1 MSVATTFRAL
11 THRNFR
17 LYLAGQGVSVI
28 GSWMQQV
35 AMAWLVYQLTG
46 SPLWLGIVAFAG
58 QIPALFLTP
67 LGGSLIDRCQR
78 KRLLYLTQSVAM
90 AQAFVLAALTLTGMV
105 EPWHV
110 VALSLVLGTV
120 NALDIPTRQSFLSEL
135 VGNGNDLANAIALN
149 SSVFNGARLIGPAF
163 AALMLALTSPGVCFL
178 ANSASYVMV
187 LLALAK
193 IRLPQRPWIT
203 PSSPSLDAGGGF
215 GWSALS
221 RRENGFRGKS
231 LLGTVA
237 EGLAYA
243 WQSEPIRSL
252 LILIGL
258 FNLAGMAEMTLL
270 PIVSTT
276 VLHGDASTLG
286 FLSASAGLG
295 AFSAAVLLAT
305 RRNVAS
311 LAKCI
316 IGSPVAFGLGMIA
329 FSFVDTSWAA
339 AFFLVVTGFSLLL
352 MTAGANTVL
361 QTIVEEGKRG
371 RVMSLYTTAVTG
383 LAPLGGLLAGL
394 LADQLGAPYTL
405 RLAGVGC
412 LAITAILAVTV
423 ARTRTCGC
431 FDAKTSKNVG
441 RSWSPGMELAVRK
454 SRITASSERLPLSA
468 AEGHLGMHDF
478 SS

>member
-1 MSVATTFRAL
+1 
-11 THRNFR
+11 
-17 LYLAGQGVSVI
+17 
-28 GSWMQQV
+28 
-35 AMAWLVYQLTG
+35 
-46 SPLWLGIVAFAG
+46 
-58 QIPALFLTP
+58 
-67 LGGSLIDRCQR
+67 
-78 KRLLYLTQSVAM
+78 
-90 AQAFVLAALTLTGMV
+90 
-105 EPWHV
+105 
-110 VALSLVLGTV
+110 
-120 NALDIPTRQSFLSEL
+120 LSEL

-178 ANSASYVMV
+178 ANGMSYLTV
-187 LLALAK
+187 LVALAK
-193 IRLPQRPWIT
+193 IRLPQRPWT
-203 PSSPSLDAGGGF
+203 ALSLPSEGGF

-221 RRENGFRGKS
+221 PSENGIGGRS
-231 LLGTVA
+231 LLGSVA

-243 WQSEPIRSL
+243 WRSEPIRSL

-295 AFSAAVLLAT
+295 AFSAAVWLAT
-305 RRNVAS
+305 RRNIAN

-329 FSFVDTSWAA
+329 FSFVDTLWAA
-339 AFFLVVTGFSLLL
+339 ALFLVVTGFSLLL

-394 LADQLGAPYTL
+394 LAAQFGAPYTL
-405 RLAGVGC
+405 RLVGVGC
-412 LAITAILAVTV
+412 LAITAILSVTM
-423 ARTRTCGC
+423 AHTRMSGR
-431 FDAKTSKNVG
+431 FGAKTSSNVRRRCPTAISVG
-441 RSWSPGMELAVRK
+441 TTFPASPVLL
-454 SRITASSERLPLSA
+454 SREW
-468 AEGHLGMHDF
+468 GQ
-478 SS
+478 